1 MFQTFDE
8 TTTPSF
14 GALHLPLIRQALAK
28 QGLDGFLVPHEDEHQ
43 NEYLPAANDRLG
55 WASGFTGSAGA
66 AVVLADKAA
75 LFVDGRYALQAP
87 QQVDTALFEIHDLV
101 SAGPSVWLKA
111 VVQAGQV
118 IGYDPRLHSPD
129 SLAHLR
135 QAVEGAGGVLKA
147 VTTNPLDAA
156 WGGDRPPQP
165 AAPVV
170 PHILDHAGEASADK
184 RRRVAQAMNADAAV
198 LTAPSSIAWLFN
210 VRGGDVIRT
219 PLPLA
224 QAILRKDGTATLFV
238 APAKVTPGLADWL
251 GAEVELAAPEALEP
265 ALAALSGLVVS
276 IDPAQSSAWYFDQL
290 EAAGAGLSHA
300 RSLRPAPRR
309 QERRRD
315 RGDAQGAPPRRR
327 RAHPLPALGRHAQRS
342 RR

>member
-14 GALHLPLIRQALAK
+14 GALHLPLIRQAMAK

-43 NEYLPAANDRLG
+43 NEYLPEANDRLG

-87 QQVDTALFEIHDLV
+87 QQVDQALFEIHDLV
-101 SAGPSVWLKA
+101 NGGPSAWLKTT
-111 VVQAGQV
+111 VQAGQV

-135 QAVEGAGGVLKA
+135 QAVEGAGGTLKA
-147 VTTNPLDAA
+147 VTANPLDAA
-156 WGGDRPPQP
+156 WGADRPPQP

-170 PHILDHAGEASADK
+170 PHTLDHAGEASADK

-224 QAILRKDGTATLFV
+224 QAILAQGWHGHCVHLPRQGDAG
-238 APAKVTPGLADWL
+238 PGRLA
-251 GAEVELAAPEALEP
+251 
-265 ALAALSGLVVS
+265 
-276 IDPAQSSAWYFDQL
+276 
-290 EAAGAGLSHA
+290 
-300 RSLRPAPRR
+300 
-309 QERRRD
+309 RRR
-315 RGDAQGAPPRRR
+315 GGT
-327 RAHPLPALGRHAQRS
+327 GHA
-342 RR
+342 